1 LLAMKTVADIPER
14 FCVRASA
21 QPFATDRS
29 PDIPFFTD
37 SADARNWLRCNIEAV
52 GDENTQHLN
61 LIWKGSCQ
69 EALLEI
75 FGPWISFRKMNRTGQ
90 RTNSMLLD
98 GGSD

>member
-1 LLAMKTVADIPER
+1 MSQHVFTVAEYMALDIPAHTELLGG
-14 FCVRASA
+14 VIYDVSPKNA
-21 QPFATDRS
+21 PHGFAIR
-29 PDIPFFTD
+29 
-37 SADARNWLRCNIEAV
+37 RLK
-52 GDENTQHLN
+52 